1 VRAFYQAS
9 RESCAKVE
17 TFLFR
22 SCRADN
28 LNMTAQTERTLKT
41 LTYGWIFGILV
52 GAFLGWLL
60 VPASFS
66 VEYLTPI
73 FAVGPFV
80 GLIAG
85 GILVRLRR
93 TAPAS

>member
-1 VRAFYQAS
+1 MR
-9 RESCAKVE
+9 
-17 TFLFR
+17 
-22 SCRADN
+22 
-28 LNMTAQTERTLKT
+28 AQTEHTLKT
-41 LTYGWIFGILV
+41 LAFAWILGGFA

-73 FAVGPFV
+73 VAAGPFV

-85 GILVRLRR
+85 GVLVHLRN
-93 TAPAS
+93 TAHSS